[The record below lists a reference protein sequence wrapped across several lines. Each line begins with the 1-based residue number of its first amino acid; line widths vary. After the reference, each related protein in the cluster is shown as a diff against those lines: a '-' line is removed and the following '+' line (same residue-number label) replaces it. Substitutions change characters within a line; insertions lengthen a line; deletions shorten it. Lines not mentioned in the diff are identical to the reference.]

1 MRPKREEWYI
11 GIETGRKWTQISCY
25 HAGQTEPETKST
37 IVGTE
42 VYQIP
47 TALCKH
53 KQTGQWYFGE
63 EGRRLAETGEGYY
76 AADLLYRAWNNE
88 TIALDQEYQTQ
99 DLLVIFFR
107 KVLRLALPGQGSEAV
122 TKCIFSVEKVTEEIV
137 VFFRALALKLGF
149 MEEQIQIQDHRES
162 FYAYVVSQDS
172 SLWKQQVLLFEEEG
186 DGVLCRLL
194 SCGRTAVSPKPVEVG
209 EIFLGKLPQEMEERD
224 HKFAEMAGEAL
235 AGRIVSAVYLIGSV
249 FEGGWMKESLK
260 LVCRSRRAFQGKNL
274 YTRGACY
281 AGVLQRYQDKA
292 ETIYVSEYKVKES
305 IFIKAVKSNQTYF
318 YPLLI
323 AGENRYQVS
332 REFRLILEEGDDFLE
347 LYVQKP
353 GERDARVESLE
364 LTGLPVSAHGRS
376 RLSVLVF
383 TGEEGRIFLKLRD
396 LGWGMIKPG
405 SGQEWEYEIDKES
418 EPEKN
423 LR

>member
-25 HAGQTEPETKST
+25 HAGLAEPETKST

-42 VYQIP
+42 VFQIP

-63 EGRRLAETGEGYY
+63 EGRRLAEIGEGYY
-76 AADLLYRAWNNE
+76 AADLLYRAWHNE
-88 TIALDQEYQTQ
+88 TITLDQEYSTQ
-99 DLLVIFFR
+99 ELFVIFCR
-107 KVLRLALPGQGSEAV
+107 KVLRLALPVQGCEAV
-122 TKCIFSVEKVTEEIV
+122 TKCIFSLEKVTEEIV
-137 VFFRALALKLGF
+137 VFFQALAQKLGF
-149 MEEQIQIQDHRES
+149 TEDQIQIQDHRES

-194 SCGRTAVSPKPVEVG
+194 SCGRTAVVPKPVEVA
-209 EIFLGKLPQEMEERD
+209 EVFLGKLPQEHKERD
-224 HKFAEMAGEAL
+224 QKFVEMAGEAL
-235 AGRIVSAVYLIGSV
+235 AGRIVSAVYLIGSG

-292 ETIYVSEYKVKES
+292 ETIYVSEYKIKES
-305 IFIKAVKSNQTYF
+305 IFIKAVKGNQAYF
-318 YPLLI
+318 YPMLV

-332 REFRLILEEGDDFLE
+332 REFRLILEGEDDFLE
-347 LYVQKP
+347 LHVQKP
-353 GERDARVESLE
+353 GDRDARVESLN
-364 LTGLPVSAHGRS
+364 LAGLSVSAQGRS
-376 RLSVLVF
+376 RLSVSVSA
-383 TGEEGRIFLKLRD
+383 GEEGRIFLRLRD
-396 LGWGMIKPG
+396 LGWGMIKPA
-405 SGQEWEYEIDKES
+405 SGQEWEYELDMASS
-418 EPEKN
+418 EFQG
-423 LR
+423 